1 MRRYFFTILFLF
13 SSLFAQEESQELSA
27 NKYEKLVQKGEK
39 ISQKLCDEKKL
50 SQITAKKLT
59 EISKQLEEFKPC
71 MKLNKRNKK
80 ALSYFL
86 MAKKVT
92 HKQIKEVINVPPK
105 SKCPVCGMF
114 VTKYPKWVSIIKIE
128 KKTDYFDGVK
138 DMMKY
143 YIFDTD
149 FPYDRDKI
157 TEIKVTDFYTLKGI
171 NAKEAFYVLGSDVYG
186 PMGDELIPFES
197 EEGAKNFMKDHNAE
211 KIIRFKEIS
220 PKLVMALDGIEYS
233 N

>member
-1 MRRYFFTILFLF
+1 MRRSLLMILLIC

-27 NKYEKLVQKGEK
+27 NKYAKLVQKGEK
-39 ISQKLCDEKKL
+39 ISQKLCDDKKL
-50 SQITAKKLT
+50 SQITAKNLT

-71 MKLNKRNKK
+71 MKLNKRNKE

-86 MAKKVT
+86 MAKET
-92 HKQIKEVINVPPK
+92 AHKHTKEAINVPPK

-114 VTKYPKWVSIIKIE
+114 VTKYPKWVSIIKVE
-128 KKTDYFDGVK
+128 KKIDYFDGVK

-149 FPYDRDKI
+149 FPYDRSKI
-157 TEIKVTDFYTLKGI
+157 TEIKVTDFYTLQEI
-171 NAKEAFYVLGSDVYG
+171 NAKEAFYILGSDIFG
-186 PMGDELIPFES
+186 PMGDELIPFET
-197 EEGAKNFMKDHNAE
+197 EEGAKNFMKDHSAE
-211 KIIRFKEIS
+211 KIIRFQEIN
-220 PKLVMALDGIEYS
+220 PKLIMALDGIEYS